1 VERLRKSNGCGRWMA
16 ILLKLLTMAPETRSA
31 GRRVTRS
38 STAGALAKKKGVVE
52 SVAVAKM
59 PPKRKRKKPVK
70 AAKKGRVAKRER
82 VASVDEREDEDGEW
96 ECAECGALRDGMVG
110 SAIFATMDLCA
121 SIRWA
126 GACRRSVTLVV
137 RKTNGGSKTVVK

>member
-31 GRRVTRS
+31 GRRVSRS

-52 SVAVAKM
+52 SVAVAKS
-59 PPKRKRKKPVK
+59 PLWTK
-70 AAKKGRVAKRER
+70 ER
-82 VASVDEREDEDGEW
+82 MKTGNGSARNAVRW
-96 ECAECGALRDGMVG
+96 DGMVG

>member
-1 VERLRKSNGCGRWMA
+1 VERLRKSNGCVRWVA
-16 ILLKLLTMAPETRSA
+16 ILLKLLTMAPEARSA
-31 GRRVTRS
+31 VTRS

-70 AAKKGRVAKRER
+70 VAKKGKVAKTER

-96 ECAECGALRDGMVG
+96 ECAECGALGRYGRECYFCDNG
-110 SAIFATMDLCA
+110 SLC
-121 SIRWA
+121 
-126 GACRRSVTLVV
+126 VNPV
-137 RKTNGGSKTVVK
+137 GGSVPSECYSSG

>member
-1 VERLRKSNGCGRWMA
+1 VEQLRKSIGCGQWVA
-16 ILLKLLTMAPETRSA
+16 ILLKLLTMALETRSG

-70 AAKKGRVAKRER
+70 VAKKGRVAKRER

-96 ECAECGALRDGMVG
+96 ECAECGALGRYGRERYFCDTG
-110 SAIFATMDLCA
+110 SLC
-121 SIRWA
+121 
-126 GACRRSVTLVV
+126 VNPV
-137 RKTNGGSKTVVK
+137 GGSVPSECYSSG